1 MIEAAKRLK
10 ANKVIEGKPC
20 GWCAEP
26 FTFGEE
32 VAICTS
38 CRLPHHASCWDQKQG
53 CSGFDCA
60 NQPPSR
66 LEPVPSAPAAAGKKE
81 LPPDRLLCPHCGHE
95 IRERAPFCSYC
106 KRAPTPDGIYRGPT
120 TTAPGAVS
128 SLVCGIIGVL
138 ISPIV
143 LGSIVLG
150 PIAIAQALGAKKRI
164 KADPRYTGEGMATAG
179 MVLGIVALGLAAIYV
194 LALVVGGLD

>member
-1 MIEAAKRLK
+1 MSEAAKRLK

-53 CSGFDCA
+53 CSGLDCS
-60 NQPPSR
+60 NQPLKQ
-66 LEPVPSAPAAAGKKE
+66 LEQVAGAPAAAGKKKE
-81 LPPDRLLCPHCGHE
+81 LPPGRMLCPHCGRQ
-95 IRERAPFCSYC
+95 IRQRAPYC
-106 KRAPTPDGIYRGPT
+106 RHCKSAPTSDGVYRGPT

-138 ISPIV
+138 ICQ
-143 LGSIVLG
+143 IVLG
-150 PIAIAQALGAKKRI
+150 PIAIAQAVGAKKRI

-179 MVLGIVALGLAAIYV
+179 FVLGIVALCLFGIWVLMRLA
-194 LALVVGGLD
+194 GGLV